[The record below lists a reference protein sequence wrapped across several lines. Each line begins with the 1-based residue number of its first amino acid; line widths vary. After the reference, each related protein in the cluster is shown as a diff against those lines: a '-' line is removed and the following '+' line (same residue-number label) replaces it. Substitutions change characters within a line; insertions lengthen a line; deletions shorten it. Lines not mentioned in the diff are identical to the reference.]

1 MAGIETLLVG
11 AAQAIKA
18 GEALNLANMAGKA
31 LGIGGKKDETVGGGS
46 QGPDKSIEA
55 NRAGGRDEE
64 MYLFLDALF
73 GQLQTAD
80 LSNEITSEERRLF
93 GKFLQALTPAEANL
107 IVGGVAKRES
117 DIHIKEPVMLKMRRR
132 NKQGEEQEVDERSF
146 KDFSVKT
153 NARGRSIVRGVAHH
167 IAEQVVASNATTEAA
182 IVEAEN
188 EAITSLVTLLRHAQ
202 LVRNPEDMLITGL
215 LSADEA
221 MQRVENILHHI
232 CARMFTDKD
241 EYQKI
246 KRDPEVAAKA
256 TAIRDC
262 QEQSQ
267 RVKLREEY
275 QRLLIDKVLRSKE
288 KRIEEKA
295 LHVPTSTIYDLT
307 ISRRSSSWLARS
319 IGGFA
324 RILRA
329 IRKKVTV
336 GNLICWGTPIITIAF
351 LILIGTR

>member
-11 AAQAIKA
+11 AAKAMKA
-18 GEALNLANMAGKA
+18 GEALNLASMAGKA
-31 LGIGGKKDETVGGGS
+31 LGMGGKKDETVGGGS

-64 MYLFLDALF
+64 IYLFLDALF

-80 LSNEITSEERRLF
+80 LSNEITGEERRLF

-117 DIHIKEPVMLKMRRR
+117 DIHIKEPVVLKMRRR

-167 IAEQVVASNATTEAA
+167 IAEQVAASNATTEAA

-188 EAITSLVTLLRHAQ
+188 EAITNLVTLLRHAQ
-202 LVRNPEDMLITGL
+202 LVRNPEDMLKKSL
-215 LSADEA
+215 VDADEKVQLA
-221 MQRVENILHHI
+221 ENILHRI
-232 CARMFTDKD
+232 CARIFAGKD
-241 EYQKI
+241 EYRKI
-246 KRDPEVAAKA
+246 MEDPEVAAKA
-256 TAIRDC
+256 AAVKDC

-324 RILRA
+324 RIIHA
-329 IRKKVTV
+329 IRKKITL
-336 GNLICWGTPIITIAF
+336 GGFILWGMPTIIIAF
-351 LILIGTR
+351 FILIETR